1 LNDTDAVIKL
11 LGRATSINVRK
22 VLWLCAEIGLQY
34 VHEEGKQADIRALN
48 PNMMV
53 PIIRDGD
60 HVMWESNAILRYIAQ
75 TRGNTDLLP
84 ANARDRAK
92 VEQWMDWQATEL
104 NNSWRYAF
112 SALVRKSPVHTD
124 AAAIATGVSRWNKH
138 MQILEEQLNKTG
150 SYAAL
155 ARFTLADIVLG
166 LSTNRWFLTPI
177 PERPSFPA
185 VEAYYK
191 RLSERPAFM
200 QHGRNGVP

>member
-1 LNDTDAVIKL
+1 VPLKIIGK
-11 LGRATSINVRK
+11 ATSINVRK

-112 SALVRKSPVHTD
+112 SALVRKSPAHTD

-150 SYAAL
+150 AYGAL

-166 LSTNRWFLTPI
+166 LSTNRWFMTPI
-177 PERPSFPA
+177 PERPAFPA

-191 RLSERPAFM
+191 RLSERPSFM
-200 QHGRNGVP
+200 QHGRNGIP

>member
-1 LNDTDAVIKL
+1 VPLKIIGK
-11 LGRATSINVRK
+11 ATSINVRK

-34 VHEEGKQADIRALN
+34 VHEEGKPEDIRALN
-48 PNMMV
+48 PNAMV

-60 HVMWESNAILRYIAQ
+60 LVMWESNAILRYLAQ
-75 TRGNTDLLP
+75 TRGNMDLLP
-84 ANARDRAK
+84 ANARDRAR

-112 SALVRKSPVHTD
+112 SALVRKSPAHTD

-150 SYAAL
+150 AYAAL
-155 ARFTLADIVLG
+155 ARFTLADIVVG
-166 LSTNRWFLTPI
+166 LSTNRWYLTPI
-177 PERPSFPA
+177 PERPAFPA